1 MNNIF
6 TMFVDYWTG
15 MTTYEIITQL
25 VGYVALILAMVSFQM
40 KKRSR
45 LMAFQMSASLAFCI
59 QLLMAGA
66 ITGGCLD
73 FISFIRTIIF
83 SMNDKYKWAKSPWWF
98 VFFLALLI
106 TVGFATWGGWISIC
120 AILGAI
126 FSTIA
131 LWMKDP
137 KKVRLISLLVAPC
150 WIIYNIYYGTWAG
163 VINEVIATTS
173 IVIGIIRLDIKKN
186 NQ

>member
-1 MNNIF
+1 MNNII
-6 TMFVDYWTG
+6 TMFVDYWTA
-15 MTTYEIITQL
+15 MTPYQIITQL
-25 VGYVALILAMVSFQM
+25 VGYVALVLAMISFQM

-45 LMAFQMSASLAFCI
+45 LMAFQMSASLTFCI

-83 SMNDKYKWAKSPWWF
+83 SMNDKYKWAKSPLWF
-98 VFFLALLI
+98 VFFVVALVV
-106 TVGFATWGGWISIC
+106 VGIITWGGWISIC
-120 AILGAI
+120 AILGAV

-131 LWMKDP
+131 LWMKDA

-163 VINEVIATTS
+163 VINELIATTS
-173 IVIGIIRLDIKKN
+173 IVIGIIRLDLKKN
-186 NQ
+186 EQ